1 MIAREQG
8 QQFKTLGSNALTI
21 GRTGYRPYIA
31 GMPKVSQHVA
41 SRQGIRDLHRMVFA
55 ARGDALAIG
64 RTGHAIGRFG
74 LPPVGK
80 KSASGRG
87 IFTVSTLEP
96 LHIVQLS

>member
-1 MIAREQG
+1 MKRGQNNLSDPVIARELG

-21 GRTGYRPYIA
+21 GRTG
-31 GMPKVSQHVA
+31 
-41 SRQGIRDLHRMVFA
+41 
-55 ARGDALAIG
+55 
-64 RTGHAIGRFG
+64 HAISRFG

-87 IFTVSTLEP
+87 IFTVSTREP